1 MEAWGPAARQVPPGR
16 NLLTC
21 ILLRILSSRCSWRTH
36 HNQDHGALLPLL
48 MPTQNHFISYL
59 KPDCVPLSLPTRALS
74 SVLACTS
81 DMLDMRAVCPS
92 SGDYYTPPPTH
103 TVSTWLSP
111 SMALPDLPWACH
123 TSPQAQAGISIPVS
137 SRTLLLKQVRPGPL
151 FAHTSFLGQRPVVP

>member
-1 MEAWGPAARQVPPGR
+1 METWGPAARQVPPGR

-81 DMLDMRAVCPS
+81 GMLDMRAVCPS
-92 SGDYYTPPPTH
+92 SGDYYTPPPTQSPPGSPLPWH
-103 TVSTWLSP
+103 FQISCGPATPPPRHRLASP
-111 SMALPDLPWACH
+111 SLSLP
-123 TSPQAQAGISIPVS
+123 G
-137 SRTLLLKQVRPGPL
+137 L
-151 FAHTSFLGQRPVVP
+151 FF